1 MLKHVG
7 RISSTKRK
15 VIVAYKVLPGEP
27 DDCVV
32 VTTENL
38 EAGDHDTLIKLVESA
53 AGQEAE
59 DLATVMMR
67 TTLSDGSNMLARFHQ
82 TGKMIKTKTANVEM
96 IPNRNTTIMLNELN
110 EVIAQQRGVTVAD
123 LALKDGQG
131 NTAPVRGSNDP
142 VLSATE
148 VAGGSAPANDGVI
161 TDEILAKKFRS
172 DADRLSKEAAELRRQ
187 AEELVPTKK
196 KAANKKTASSV

>member
-96 IPNRNTTIMLNELN
+96 IPNRTTSIPLNELN
-110 EVIAQQRGVTVAD
+110 DLIAQQQGIAVDD
-123 LALKDGQG
+123 LAVQSSDNSEKSESLE
-131 NTAPVRGSNDP
+131 TTTPPA
-142 VLSATE
+142 ATE
-148 VAGGSAPANDGVI
+148 DTVL
-161 TDEILAKKFRS
+161 TDEEIAANYRSQADALFKEAKK
-172 DADRLSKEAAELRRQ
+172 LREQ
-187 AEELVPTKK
+187 AEDLVPTKK
-196 KAANKKTASSV
+196 KRKVEASE

>member
-96 IPNRNTTIMLNELN
+96 IPNRNTTI
-110 EVIAQQRGVTVAD
+110 
-123 LALKDGQG
+123 
-131 NTAPVRGSNDP
+131 
-142 VLSATE
+142 
-148 VAGGSAPANDGVI
+148 
-161 TDEILAKKFRS
+161 
-172 DADRLSKEAAELRRQ
+172 SKELKNNM
-187 AEELVPTKK
+187 VFKK
-196 KAANKKTASSV
+196 IIM